1 MNAPVALVV
10 LCGGLLRPKR
20 PVTHWSP
27 SSQAR
32 MEALCA
38 KLTMKAKKE
47 CYSAFIRSQRPRNV
61 FYFFPVHISELK
73 SIEAKAPQGTPKR
86 PGECF
91 LGWCQAHQ
99 ERADERDRTTERWSG
114 LGTRKAMNVPQIDG
128 KGHWQICIGVV
139 EHFKGGQWQGY
150 ARIYIHTYIYIYIM
164 ALHTSSQSN
173 V

>member
-150 ARIYIHTYIYIYIM
+150 ARIYIHTYIYI
-164 ALHTSSQSN
+164 
-173 V
+173 